1 MRALA
6 ALLLFASLASP
17 DLFRLGEGREIRG
30 AVVKETA
37 EAYFVD
43 VGYTILSL
51 PKREVLT
58 RVAESALAEG
68 TGGDAGGGTP
78 DSAGEK
84 GDALFSTIRRTEQGV
99 KENVVR
105 TEGAVVMVTTPS
117 GLGSGFLITKDGYVV
132 TNDHVVQGET
142 KITVVLFEKGKE
154 GSIEKRKIDKV
165 RIVATNAYV
174 DLALLKLEG
183 IDDLPIAYLGDSGD
197 CRVGQAVYAIGN
209 PLGLERSVS
218 EGIIS
223 TRNRPF
229 EGLTYIQTTTAINP
243 GNSGGPLFNLQ
254 GDVVGVTNMGILM
267 SEGLNFAIPVD
278 TVKRFLKDRDAFAYD
293 KDNPNTG
300 YRYLPPPPKPGAP
313 AKQ

>member
-1 MRALA
+1 MRAI
-6 ALLLFASLASP
+6 LLLLLLAPVASP
-17 DLFRLGEGREIRG
+17 DLFKLGEGREVRG
-30 AVVKETA
+30 GVVKETVDT
-37 EAYFVD
+37 YFID
-43 VGYTILSL
+43 VGYTILSV
-51 PKREVLT
+51 PKKEVLS
-58 RVAESALAEG
+58 RVAEAEL
-68 TGGDAGGGTP
+68 TKDAAGGPGGEA
-78 DSAGEK
+78 SAAGEK

-117 GLGSGFLITKDGYVV
+117 GLGSGFIITRDGYVV

-154 GSIEKRKIDKV
+154 GGIEKRKIDKV

-183 IDDLPIAYLGDSGD
+183 VDDLPIAYLGDSGES
-197 CRVGQAVYAIGN
+197 RVGQSVYAIGN

-223 TRNRPF
+223 TKNRPF

-243 GNSGGPLFNLQ
+243 GNSGGPLFNMQ
-254 GDVVGVTNMGILM
+254 GEVIGVTNMGILM

-278 TVKRFLKDRDAFAYD
+278 AVKRFLRDRDAFAYD